1 MDDKIFRIAIIV
13 SLSVHCVF
21 LIRFFIA
28 KEKTTLWQQA
38 PVLSYLIEESKEV
51 KEKPPVWVE
60 KAKPHLLKETLDIP
74 GVESVLIEKDMIK
87 ASSELGDSFKVFD
100 RKPTK
105 IKGEKP
111 LREVVIPMM
120 RSEKINTPSYTTY
133 YQVVRER
140 IRERAYANYT
150 RLSSGEVYLTFI
162 IRQNGVL
169 TELQILADKTTAND
183 FLKQVGMRSVQEAAP
198 FPPFPQDLNFP
209 ELTFNIAISF
219 QYKE

>member
-1 MDDKIFRIAIIV
+1 MDEKIFRIAIIV
-13 SLSVHCVF
+13 SLSLHCVF
-21 LIRFFIA
+21 LIRFFMA
-28 KEKTTLWQQA
+28 KEKTMMFQQA
-38 PVLSYLIEESKEV
+38 PVLSYLIEKPKESQERTPV
-51 KEKPPVWVE
+51 FVEPEKPHSLQDTV
-60 KAKPHLLKETLDIP
+60 AIP
-74 GVESVLIEKDMIK
+74 GAESVLIEKDMIK
-87 ASSELGDSFKVFD
+87 ASKEISDSFKVFD

-105 IKGEKP
+105 IKGEKVF
-111 LREVVIPMM
+111 REVVIPMM

-162 IRQNGVL
+162 IHQSGAL
-169 TELQILADKTTAND
+169 TELQILSEKTTAND
-183 FLKQVGMRSVQEAAP
+183 FLKQVGVKSVQEAAP
-198 FPPFPQDLNFP
+198 FPPFPQDLNYP